1 MSIPHSSGVTR
12 CGRVP
17 GTRVP
22 IRKISKCGI
31 PRNSDKMRSALLE
44 ELLATDLAD
53 YLVHKGMPF
62 RKAHHVVGEVVQH
75 ASQNTMQLSEI
86 KLHELQ
92 KISDSF
98 EEDVVNVFDFDLA
111 VARKKAVGG
120 TAPEAVRQQIKI
132 AMQHIALH
140 E

>member
-1 MSIPHSSGVTR
+1 MKSRTKQLDKLDFFDCQR
-12 CGRVP
+12 YF
-17 GTRVP
+17 
-22 IRKISKCGI
+22 
-31 PRNSDKMRSALLE
+31 PRWKTSLHCWKW
-44 ELLATDLAD
+44 
-53 YLVHKGMPF
+53 G
-62 RKAHHVVGEVVQH
+62 AHHVVGEVVQH